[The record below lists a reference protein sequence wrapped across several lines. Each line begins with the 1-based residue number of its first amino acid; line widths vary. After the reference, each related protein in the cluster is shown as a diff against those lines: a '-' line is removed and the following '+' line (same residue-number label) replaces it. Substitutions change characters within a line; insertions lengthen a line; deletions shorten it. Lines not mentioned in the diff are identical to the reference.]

1 MENIIGVIIIWII
14 AILMLIAPEKVL
26 EIQKGFYQIM
36 GMHLKYT
43 NKTIK
48 IIRVSGLI
56 LFVVG
61 IFVFFLS

>member
-1 MENIIGVIIIWII
+1 
-14 AILMLIAPEKVL
+14 MLIVPKKVL
-26 EIQKGFYQIM
+26 EIQKEFYQIM

-43 NKTIK
+43 TKTIK

-61 IFVFFLS
+61 IFVFFFG